1 MRVWSKVLFVAPG
14 GADSSGTLVPG
25 LRRTEACWAPRGL
38 V

>member
-14 GADSSGTLVPG
+14 GADSSLTLVSG
-25 LRRTEACWAPRGL
+25 LRRREACWAPRGL